1 MYHEIIVAGVAIS
14 LIFAELTGL
23 SPAGLIVPGYIALS
37 MQTPHRVVY
46 TLAVA
51 VAAWGCAR
59 LLSRWMILYG
69 RRRFAVLVLLAFAI
83 DTAVSSLGLLP
94 YDPGLIGVLV
104 PGIMAQEMEKQGLV
118 KSLLSLAVVV
128 GILVLIMMWQGMR
141 VLPLLEHGERGGSCC
156 R

>member
-1 MYHEIIVAGVAIS
+1 MYHEIVVAGVAIS
-14 LIFAELTGL
+14 LIFTELTGL

-141 VLPLLEHGERGGSCC
+141 VLPL
-156 R
+156 

>member
-1 MYHEIIVAGVAIS
+1 MYHEIVVAGVAIS

-104 PGIMAQEMEKQGLV
+104 PGIMAQEMEKQGLA

-141 VLPLLEHGERGGSCC
+141 VLPL
-156 R
+156 

>member
-94 YDPGLIGVLV
+94 YDPGMIGVLV

-141 VLPLLEHGERGGSCC
+141 VLPL
-156 R
+156 

>member
-37 MQTPHRVVY
+37 LQTPRRVVY

-83 DTAVSSLGLLP
+83 DAAVSAFGVLP

-128 GILVLIMMWQGMR
+128 GILVLIMMWQGLR
-141 VLPLLEHGERGGSCC
+141 VFPL
-156 R
+156 

>member
-1 MYHEIIVAGVAIS
+1 MYHEIVVAGVAIS

-94 YDPGLIGVLV
+94 YDPGLIGMLV

-141 VLPLLEHGERGGSCC
+141 VLPL
-156 R
+156 

>member
-1 MYHEIIVAGVAIS
+1 MYHEIVAVGVAIS

-141 VLPLLEHGERGGSCC
+141 VLPL
-156 R
+156 

>member
-37 MQTPHRVVY
+37 LQTPRRVVY

-83 DTAVSSLGLLP
+83 DAAVSAFGVLP

-141 VLPLLEHGERGGSCC
+141 VLFH
-156 R
+156 

>member
-46 TLAVA
+46 TLSVA

-141 VLPLLEHGERGGSCC
+141 VLPL
-156 R
+156 

>member
-1 MYHEIIVAGVAIS
+1 MYHEIVVAGVAIS

-37 MQTPHRVVY
+37 MQTPRRVVY

-83 DTAVSSLGLLP
+83 DTAVSSLGMLP

-141 VLPLLEHGERGGSCC
+141 VLPL
-156 R
+156 